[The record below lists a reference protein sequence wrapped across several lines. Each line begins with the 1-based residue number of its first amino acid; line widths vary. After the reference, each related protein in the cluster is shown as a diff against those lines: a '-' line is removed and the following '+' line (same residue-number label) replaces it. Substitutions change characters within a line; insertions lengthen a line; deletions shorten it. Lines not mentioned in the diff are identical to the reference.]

1 MKPVAGC
8 SIISS
13 FLFSLQKRSGS
24 ESGKGRLLSYG
35 SGDLLSRFFSAC
47 RLCPTR
53 PREAC
58 SCFYLLSPGQSF
70 RVDPAL
76 PLRSSDLGVGR
87 PAGGSSD
94 LDRSGL
100 DLAYLSLLTS
110 LSPSVTESGQGD
122 FQAVK
127 LQTPARIAVC
137 SHPHSG
143 TWPSINLFLAF
154 SNNRDNE
161 VIRLCSLA
169 HIPQL

>member
-110 LSPSVTESGQGD
+110 LSPSVHRERPRRFPGSQIANACSDRRVQSPPFGD
-122 FQAVK
+122 MALNK
-127 LQTPARIAVC
+127 
-137 SHPHSG
+137 S
-143 TWPSINLFLAF
+143 F
-154 SNNRDNE
+154 S
-161 VIRLCSLA
+161 SA
-169 HIPQL
+169 Q